1 MCYFSKSIMSN
12 KVIVGTQWGDEGK
25 GKIVDL
31 LSQDFDVIVRYQG
44 GANAGHTVKVGNE
57 KYIFHLLPSGVL
69 HKGKT
74 CILSNG
80 IVANPDVLIE
90 EIKGLEKRR
99 IQIEDLAISE
109 RAHVTLEKHLKED
122 AAKGGKIGTTKR
134 GIGPTYRDKAARK
147 GCMFGDLL
155 NDKKV
160 KEFGIP
166 KEKVKYWRKN
176 LSPYIK
182 DTSLL
187 LSKLKKQGKR
197 ILFEGAQG
205 THLDMDFGTYPYVT
219 SSNTTAGGAG
229 LAGIGP
235 KVIDDIIG
243 ITKSYTTRVG
253 EGPFP
258 TELGIYGQ
266 TKKEKAPSEREISK
280 LLKKINNNKAD
291 DKEIGKYLRAI
302 GEEYGATTGR
312 PRRAGWLD
320 LVQLKYSIRVNGIT
334 ELALTKLDVLD
345 QLERIKICTAYKK
358 NEELVKEFPLDSK
371 NIEPI
376 YTQLKGW
383 KQSIES
389 MRKYKELPIDVKHY
403 LHFIETFTETPIKI
417 ISKGS
422 ERNQTI
428 II

>member
-1 MCYFSKSIMSN
+1 MSN
-12 KVIVGTQWGDEGK
+12 KVIVGAQWGDEGK

-57 KYIFHLLPSGVL
+57 EYIFHLLPSGVL

-80 IVANPDVLIE
+80 IVANPNVLIQ

-99 IQIEDLAISE
+99 IQIEDLSISD
-109 RAHVTLEKHLKED
+109 RAHITLNKHIDED

-134 GIGPTYRDKAARK
+134 GIGPTYRDKIARN
-147 GCMFGDLL
+147 GFRFGDIF

-160 KEFGIP
+160 KEFEIP
-166 KEKVKYWRKN
+166 KDKISYWKAN
-176 LSPYIK
+176 LSQYIK
-182 DTSLL
+182 DTPLL
-187 LSKLKKQGKR
+187 LHQLHKQGKR

-205 THLDMDFGTYPYVT
+205 THLDVDFGTYPFVT
-219 SSNTTAGGAG
+219 SSNTTAGGAA
-229 LAGIGP
+229 LAGLGP
-235 KVIDDIIG
+235 RVINDIIG
-243 ITKSYTTRVG
+243 IVKAYTTRVG

-258 TELGIYGQ
+258 TELGTYDEAKNE
-266 TKKEKAPSEREISK
+266 KKISTEETNST
-280 LLKKINNNKAD
+280 LKKVNGDQANNY
-291 DKEIGKYLRAI
+291 EIGKYLRAA
-302 GEEYGATTGR
+302 GGEYGATTGR
-312 PRRAGWLD
+312 PRRVGWLD
-320 LVQLKYSIRVNGIT
+320 LVQLRYSIRVNGIT

-345 QLERIKICTAYKK
+345 QLDKIKVCTAYKI
-358 NEELVKEFPLDSK
+358 NGRLVKEFPLNSE
-371 NIEPI
+371 NVQPI

-383 KQSIES
+383 KQSTKS
-389 MRKYKELPIDVKHY
+389 MRTYKELPIAVKHY

-422 ERNQTI
+422 ERTQTVVR
-428 II
+428 

>member
-1 MCYFSKSIMSN
+1 MSN

-44 GANAGHTVKVGNE
+44 GANAGHTVYVGNE

-74 CILSNG
+74 CVLANG
-80 IVANPDVLIE
+80 IVADPDVLIE
-90 EIKGLEKRR
+90 EIEGLEKRR
-99 IQIEDLAISE
+99 ITIDDLAISD
-109 RAHVTLEKHLKED
+109 RAQVTLEKHLKED

-134 GIGPTYRDKAARK
+134 GIGPTYRDKIDRQ
-147 GCMFGDLL
+147 GFRFGDILS
-155 NDKKV
+155 DKKV
-160 KEFGIP
+160 REFKIP
-166 KEKVKYWRKN
+166 KTKINYWRTN
-176 LSPYIK
+176 LAQYIK

-187 LSKLKKQGKR
+187 LNKLQKQGKR

-205 THLDMDFGTYPYVT
+205 THLDVDFGTYPFVT
-219 SSNTTAGGAG
+219 SSNTVAGGAG
-229 LAGIGP
+229 LAGLGP
-235 KVIDDIIG
+235 RVIDDIVG
-243 ITKSYTTRVG
+243 IVKSYDTRVG

-258 TELGIYGQ
+258 TELGKYHQ
-266 TKKEKAPSEREISK
+266 TKKEKQPSEKNVSS
-280 LLKKINNNKAD
+280 LLKKINDNQAN
-291 DKEIGKYLRAI
+291 ERETGKYLRAI
-302 GEEYGATTGR
+302 GGEYGATTGR
-312 PRRAGWLD
+312 PRRVGWLD

-345 QLERIKICTAYKK
+345 QLERIKVCTAYKMK
-358 NEELVKEFPLDSK
+358 EDHKMNGSLVKEFPLDTE
-371 NIEPI
+371 NVEPL

-383 KQSIES
+383 KESTES
-389 MRKYKELPIDVKHY
+389 MRTYKKLPIAVKHY

-417 ISKGS
+417 ISKGK

-428 II
+428 IR